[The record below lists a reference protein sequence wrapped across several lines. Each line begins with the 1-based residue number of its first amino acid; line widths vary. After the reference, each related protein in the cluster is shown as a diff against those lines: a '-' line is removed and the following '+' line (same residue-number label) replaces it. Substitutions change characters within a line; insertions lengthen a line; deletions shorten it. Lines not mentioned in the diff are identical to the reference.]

1 MGVIS
6 LSIFRGIGSGKLEQD
21 MLSFSILLFLAE
33 GKYYFIS
40 AENVYVNILTL

>member
-6 LSIFRGIGSGKLEQD
+6 LSIFRGIGSGKLD
-21 MLSFSILLFLAE
+21 MLSISILLFLAE

-40 AENVYVNILTL
+40 AENVYVNIITL